1 MTTLISNTSATSCSV
16 KPAIATK
23 PKTVSVNGVAIPRSA
38 IARETQN
45 HPAAK
50 PIEAWQAAARAL
62 VIRELLLQEARR
74 LHITPDPIE
83 DDEGRRETDDEAL
96 MRQVVER
103 EVATPE
109 PDEATCRRYFDQNR
123 MRFVM
128 PDLFEVAHILILVR
142 AEPGADAEAALKAD
156 ALLAALRGDPAAFAA
171 LARLHSACPSRE
183 VGGSLGQIGPGQ
195 TIPEFENALPGLPV
209 GRIAPKPV
217 RTRYGLHIVRLDRR
231 IEGRQLP
238 FDLAMPRIAAFLAD
252 RVRRVAERQYVSLLA
267 GRATIEGVELEAAA
281 SPLLQ

>member
-1 MTTLISNTSATSCSV
+1 MATLVTNASQAGCSV
-16 KPAIATK
+16 KPSISLK
-23 PKTVSVNGVAIPRSA
+23 PKQVSVNGVAIPRAA

-45 HPAAK
+45 HPAEK

-74 LHITPDPIE
+74 LHITPEPIE
-83 DDEGRRETDDEAL
+83 EDEGRRETDDEAL

-109 PDEATCRRYFDQNR
+109 PDEPTCRRYFDQNR
-123 MRFVM
+123 MRFVT

-142 AEPGADAEAALKAD
+142 AEPGAEAEAALKAD

-183 VGGSLGQIGPGQ
+183 VGGNLGQIGPGQ
-195 TIPEFENALPGLPV
+195 TVSEFEDALPDLPV
-209 GRIAPKPV
+209 GRIAPEPV
-217 RTRYGLHIVRLDRR
+217 RSRYGLHIVRVDRR